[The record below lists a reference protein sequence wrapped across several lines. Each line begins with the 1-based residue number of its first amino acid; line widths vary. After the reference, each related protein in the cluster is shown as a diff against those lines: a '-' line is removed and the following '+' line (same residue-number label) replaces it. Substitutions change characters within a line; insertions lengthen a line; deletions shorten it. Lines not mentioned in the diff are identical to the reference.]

1 MMQAKH
7 TDVDV
12 KLEPN
17 QSVDNTFAEQRL
29 ERILAQE
36 TNDLSAGLHRLES
49 KIQTYQETMAQAEA
63 RLAELTIQQEYRL
76 RLLDE
81 LVEIQIKTIK
91 NKLNY
96 SDIDALKKQLN
107 ESIMQCKTDLQSEL
121 ITHMQAREVAF
132 INGNRT
138 LVTEDNIGDVIAE
151 YMVPM
156 NSLVAEFFGE
166 FDFLD
171 EDVSILIE
179 KREKIFKELDA
190 VLAKKNQEAND
201 NYLEP
206 EAAKKE
212 LEKQLLVAKT
222 NTATPSLLQLIVF
235 GETRAI
241 ATRLDEIKFSRG
253 TLFLVEYINK
263 PNDQGITPLHVACLA
278 GRSEVVA
285 ILLRAGANVFACDR
299 DERNAAHY
307 AVSQRG
313 SETLTILERLESH
326 GLDFNQPDKS
336 NIYPLHLAARYGNA
350 EALIWLISHADV
362 DIDVQRDRN
371 LYTPLHYAAI
381 QVVGHA
387 NIVNILLEHGADA
400 KMESKAIN
408 SARSNSHGRA
418 IYQAALQGKAGVLA
432 VFLEHGIWLS
442 AAEINKLS
450 LFFKNDPRE
459 LAMKLSII
467 ADVLKQRV
475 VAIDARQIDLQ
486 QSKEIGV
493 VADSKLGGSQQSKE
507 REKVDLGSHVE
518 EPVRALLSSE
528 LSIVA
533 ATPVMVEAKESSPKE
548 HTPTL

>member
-29 ERILAQE
+29 EGILAQE
-36 TNDLSAGLHRLES
+36 TNNLSAGLHRVES
-49 KIQTYQETMAQAEA
+49 KIQTYQETMAQAEES
-63 RLAELTIQQEYRL
+63 LAELTIQQEYRL

-96 SDIDALKKQLN
+96 SDLDALKKQFN

-179 KREKIFKELDA
+179 KREKILKELDA

-212 LEKQLLVAKT
+212 LEKQLLIAKAKI
-222 NTATPSLLQLIVF
+222 NTAAPSLLQLIVF
-235 GETRAI
+235 GDAREI
-241 ATRLDEIKFSRG
+241 ATRLDEKKFSG
-253 TLFLVEYINK
+253 GVLVLVEYINK
-263 PNDQGITPLHVACLA
+263 SNAQGITPLHVACLA

-285 ILLRAGANVFACDR
+285 MLLEVGANIFACDR

-307 AVSQRG
+307 TVSQRG
-313 SETLTILERLESH
+313 SETLAILESLKLK

-350 EALIWLISHADV
+350 EALTWLISADV
-362 DIDVQRDRN
+362 DINVQRDRN

-387 NIVNILLEHGADA
+387 NIVNILLENGADA
-400 KMESKAIN
+400 KMESKSIN

-450 LFFKNDPRE
+450 LFFKNDPWE
-459 LAMKLSII
+459 LAMKLSTI

-475 VAIDARQIDLQ
+475 VAIDARRIDLQ
-486 QSKEIGV
+486 QSKE
-493 VADSKLGGSQQSKE
+493 
-507 REKVDLGSHVE
+507 REEIDLGSHGDDS
-518 EPVRALLSSE
+518 VRPLLSSE

-533 ATPVMVEAKESSPKE
+533 ATSVMVEAKESSPQE
-548 HTPTL
+548 NTLTL

>member
-17 QSVDNTFAEQRL
+17 QSVDNVFAEQRL

-36 TNDLSAGLHRLES
+36 KNHLSAGLHRLES
-49 KIQTYQETMAQAEA
+49 KIRAYQETMAQAEA

-76 RLLDE
+76 KLLCD
-81 LVEIQIKTIK
+81 LLEIQIKTIE
-91 NKLNY
+91 NKLDC
-96 SDIDALKKQLN
+96 SDLDVLKKQCN
-107 ESIMQCKTDLQSEL
+107 ESIMQCKKDLQSDL
-121 ITHMQAREVAF
+121 IIHIKARGVAF
-132 INGNRT
+132 INGNRV
-138 LVTEDNIGDVIAE
+138 LVTEDNIGDVIAAC
-151 YMVPM
+151 MVPM
-156 NSLVAEFFGE
+156 SRLVDDFFGE

-171 EDVSILIE
+171 EGVSSLIE
-179 KREKIFKELDA
+179 KKEKVVKEMEA

-212 LEKQLLVAKT
+212 LEKQLLDAKK
-222 NTATPSLLQLIVF
+222 NPATQSLLQLIGFV
-235 GETRAI
+235 ETKAI
-241 ATRLDEIKFSRG
+241 ATRLDKIKFSRG
-253 TLFLVEYINK
+253 VLFLVEYINE
-263 PNDQGITPLHVACLA
+263 PNAQGITPLHVACLA

-285 ILLRAGANVFACDR
+285 MLLEAGANIFACDK
-299 DERNAAHY
+299 DKMNAAHY

-313 SETLTILERLESH
+313 SETLTILKRLESH

-350 EALIWLISHADV
+350 EALIWLISDADV
-362 DIDVQRDRN
+362 DINVQRDRN

-475 VAIDARQIDLQ
+475 VAIDARRIDLQ
-486 QSKEIGV
+486 QSKAIGV

-507 REKVDLGSHVE
+507 REGIDLGSR
-518 EPVRALLSSE
+518 PLLSSE
-528 LSIVA
+528 LPIVA
-533 ATPVMVEAKESSPKE
+533 AAPVMVEAKESSPKE
-548 HTPTL
+548 HTLTL